1 MDTTFDVETFLRS
14 LRATKPPWECP
25 KCQKVYK
32 SYSGM
37 EYHLQNFD
45 HTSLGASGTPN
56 KPASARKSKLKF
68 TKRKKGHRFNRR
80 SPSPSEFFY
89 QTRETLTWAEAQRM
103 VEVESEG
110 RVYRFDLIDF
120 NNCNKSCWLPVLPQ
134 WYLLLCSKIYICLKI
149 LTCPFC

>member
-1 MDTTFDVETFLRS
+1 MSNNFDVETFLRS

-45 HTSLGASGTPN
+45 HTTPGSTLN
-56 KPASARKSKLKF
+56 KPTFARRSKLKF
-68 TKRKKGHRFNRR
+68 SKKKKNARFSRR
-80 SPSPSEFFY
+80 SPSPIEFLT
-89 QTRETLTWAEAQRM
+89 QTRETLTWAEAQRL

-110 RVYRFDLIDF
+110 KVYRYGACILNFLSLID
-120 NNCNKSCWLPVLPQ
+120 LVVL
-134 WYLLLCSKIYICLKI
+134 I
-149 LTCPFC
+149 